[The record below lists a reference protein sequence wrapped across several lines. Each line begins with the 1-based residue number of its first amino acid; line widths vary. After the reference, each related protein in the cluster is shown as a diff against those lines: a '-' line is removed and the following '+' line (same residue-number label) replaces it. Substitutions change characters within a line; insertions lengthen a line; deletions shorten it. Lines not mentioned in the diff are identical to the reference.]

1 MATRQEVGLVH
12 ASVCSASWPVV
23 SDRYGDAGLV
33 DGPLN
38 PVAHPDS
45 SGSGPGTHRINGHP
59 IAVLGDQATCPL
71 HGGTFPF
78 VEGDP
83 ARFMGGKPI
92 VLEGHRLACGCHAIA
107 AAALRIGVD

>member
-1 MATRQEVGLVH
+1 MK
-12 ASVCSASWPVV
+12 SPVCL
-23 SDRYGDAGLV
+23 GDAT
-33 DGPLN
+33 
-38 PVAHPDS
+38 S
-45 SGSGPGTHRINGHP
+45 SGGEVVDCQCDGTHRVNGHP
-59 IAVLGDQATCPL
+59 IAVVGDHATCPL

-83 ARFMGGKPI
+83 ARFMGGQPI